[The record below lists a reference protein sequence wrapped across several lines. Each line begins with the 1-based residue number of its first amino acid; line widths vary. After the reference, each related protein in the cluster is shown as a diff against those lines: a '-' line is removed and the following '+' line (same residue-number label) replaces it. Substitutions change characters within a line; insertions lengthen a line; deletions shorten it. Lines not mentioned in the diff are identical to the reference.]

1 MTSSTTRQAPSM
13 ATCLTAAALATLCTA
28 AQLFGVAAIAEHQRS
43 AAAAHAPQIV
53 QLERVV
59 VSAKRI
65 AAAPKAG
72 AVLRTAACDS
82 LDAQRC

>member
-43 AAAAHAPQIV
+43 AAAAHAPHIV

-65 AAAPKAG
+65 AAPEAG